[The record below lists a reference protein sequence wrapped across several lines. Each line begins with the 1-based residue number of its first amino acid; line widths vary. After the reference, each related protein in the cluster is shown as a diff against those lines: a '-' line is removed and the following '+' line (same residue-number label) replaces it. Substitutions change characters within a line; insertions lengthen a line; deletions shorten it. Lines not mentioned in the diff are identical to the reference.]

1 MNVSIQ
7 SVPLTELDNKNWGPF
22 IRLNQLDPPLLPLA
36 AASPPNTSEA
46 VAQI

>member
-7 SVPLTELDNKNWGPF
+7 VLHRQSF
-22 IRLNQLDPPLLPLA
+22 IWLNQLDPPLLPLA
-36 AASPPNTSEA
+36 AASLPNTSEA